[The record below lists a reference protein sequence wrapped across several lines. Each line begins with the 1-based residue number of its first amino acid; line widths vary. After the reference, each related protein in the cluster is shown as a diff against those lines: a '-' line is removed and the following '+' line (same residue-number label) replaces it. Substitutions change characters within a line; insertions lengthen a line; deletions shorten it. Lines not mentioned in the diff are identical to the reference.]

1 MPPSIASP
9 RNIPL
14 LMLPQ
19 HECSYLPDR
28 IAQSRGFFCSRIPGA
43 FYHELMDAGFRRSG
57 RLIYQPACGACRA
70 CQPMRVP
77 VERFQPSKSQ
87 RRSWRKNQDLIV
99 THAEPEPT
107 QEKFDLYAR
116 YVRDRHGREEDATPE
131 AFTSFLYE
139 SPVDTLEF
147 CYRDATGRLLG
158 VGICDVCTRSL
169 SSVYFY
175 FDPAQTR
182 RGLGVFSAL
191 HEIEFARGQNIPYY
205 YLGYWIEGCNTMHY
219 KADYRPHEILQPDG
233 VWRELQSGG
242 FSG

>member
-1 MPPSIASP
+1 MVPPSIASP

-14 LMLPQ
+14 LTLPP

-28 IAQSRGFFCSRIPGA
+28 IAQSRGFFCSRIPGE

-57 RLIYQPACGACRA
+57 RLIYQPACQSCRA

-87 RRSWRKNQDLIV
+87 RRTWRKNQDLIV

-116 YVRDRHGREEDATPE
+116 YVRDRHGRAEDATSE
-131 AFTSFLYE
+131 AFISFLYE

-147 CYRDATGRLLG
+147 CYRDAAGRLLG

-175 FDPAQTR
+175 FDPR
-182 RGLGVFSAL
+182 ESNRSLGTFGAL
-191 HEIEFARGQNIPYY
+191 WEIEWAAQQSIPFY
-205 YLGYWIEGCNTMHY
+205 YLGFWVAGCAAMRY
-219 KADYRPHEILQPDG
+219 KASFHPHQILGSDG
-233 VWRELQSGG
+233 IWRDHETRL
-242 FSG
+242 